1 MSKRK
6 FVSIIIY
13 CLKQKCE
20 DPLSPGLAL
29 PVPEPGDIDRAVT
42 VHFDD
47 VDGDLQKLQKELTGM
62 KSYILGLS

>member
-1 MSKRK
+1 ML
-6 FVSIIIY
+6 FY
-13 CLKQKCE
+13 FKQKCE

-47 VDGDLQKLQKELTGM
+47 VGGDLQKLQKELSGM
-62 KSYILGLS
+62 